1 MAKRSLTQI
10 EESLRAR
17 LAEADKDRDGTPDDL
32 EPTHLFPGSDGWGGT
47 RDDPV
52 HQIAPPLPGGG
63 RGSAPKPRVRPTSSE
78 LARHELNLKLQ
89 GQGFKRSP
97 TDIRNTQSGAKVWR
111 TGEPEKLSPPPQT
124 PQEKMIAQAHADAAA
139 GKPTLAVTDPRVSK
153 ILDKLFPEKPP
164 MKENEHP
171 GKATR
176 TLQQIEE
183 GLRARLSEQT
193 AAPTKSRVQQMMQ
206 PMPVPKSQSREITPQ
221 ERELAG
227 LLPGVGT
234 ALDVKDIASGDYSS
248 APYMALGLLPGGG
261 LIKKGVKKLRQK
273 FGKADDYDFVSAVTS
288 RTPKKGDPVPGMP
301 GQYYTGEMTAAG
313 KPKTTSV
320 APATKPPEPTVKA
333 EPEATPTA
341 SSKPLPKKPFLQSKE
356 EYLQNLP
363 PEDLDRFLKIQDYLK
378 KNKMGTG
385 TKALLGTGLAGT
397 GYGLYKTAPI
407 VYQDYQK
414 TGEFDPVGAITRAG
428 KKEVIDT
435 ITTPVPGATVPN
447 IYKDQSPPT
456 QQKSKSSSSNSGPIQ
471 GSTVP
476 DIYKDKQTNESIAA
490 ELFASYSSFLNQELL
505 NEAESDKQAPAYTK
519 DQYIGWAK
527 KYSEQYNIPLSI
539 VLHAMFKETGWLGN
553 AEKMRTAT
561 SPTGARGVMQIQPEY
576 AEKGAYKIKVK
587 DLTDPEKNIEA
598 GVRGLAYYFNKYKDP
613 QKALAAYNA
622 GEGGA
627 KTFLQTG
634 DVNTLRTKETRNYIK
649 GFRDDVIHQLEKFY
663 PKNKQKVAQVATDV
677 LATAVGAGDAQA
689 ADERPQTTT
698 KVTKTDAD
706 PNRVRKGK
714 ISIGNVVKNLDTGQ
728 YTDYDTGKPV
738 TDQAKIA
745 NFEKLYRGEPE
756 KTNTAVNTAGTDS
769 FLDKVKRVAAGE
781 LTSQVFGGD
790 KKPAAPAA
798 QPTSVSQTDRDAF
811 LGDFDSRMAKLEKE
825 QRERSAKLQADQ
837 ERLDKLTSKSKKL
850 DNKAS
855 PVITSKQSAKDPAYE
870 PGTPE
875 YDKRMEKLQ
884 IAAGDKFSKERTAR
898 LEKERQAK
906 ASNTDKSADV
916 TSLLQK
922 DQTGLNK
929 AKRGLSD
936 FEKAFAAARA
946 EQGAGGEFTWTD
958 PRTNKTGTYSTL
970 YKGEK
975 PPAKKSVEVDQL
987 LTPPANVAIEKTP
1000 DVQGSIADR
1009 NELADQLEIAK
1020 SMQQQAR
1027 RKEERKQDIDRVI
1040 QQLADVPVATPALR
1054 TPEELA
1060 SDELWKDIRASAAG
1074 KSSEELSAAAK
1085 KAMQELE
1092 TKIAADADATT
1103 TTKPYQEPTELPGIE
1118 LKGST
1123 EPYVPPIDVPIDS
1136 EKQVRR
1142 QAAKDAADAELKE
1155 SINTTSNAELHDI
1168 LRLAGRL
1175 K

>member
-17 LAEADKDRDGTPDDL
+17 LAEADRDRDGTPDDL

-139 GKPTLAVTDPRVSK
+139 GKPTLAVTDPRMSK

-435 ITTPVPGATVPN
+435 ITTPVPGATVPD

-677 LATAVGAGDAQA
+677 LATAVGAGNAQA
-689 ADERPQTTT
+689 ADERPQITN
-698 KVTKTDAD
+698 KVTKTDSD
-706 PNRVRKGK
+706 PYGVRKGK

-738 TDQAKIA
+738 TDQAKIT
-745 NFEKLYRGEPE
+745 NFEKLYRG
-756 KTNTAVNTAGTDS
+756 
-769 FLDKVKRVAAGE
+769 
-781 LTSQVFGGD
+781 D
-790 KKPAAPAA
+790 KKSAAPAA
-798 QPTSVSQTDRDAF
+798 QSTAVDD
-811 LGDFDSRMAKLEKE
+811 
-825 QRERSAKLQADQ
+825 
-837 ERLDKLTSKSKKL
+837 
-850 DNKAS
+850 KAS
-855 PVITSKQSAKDPAYE
+855 TVITSKQPAKDPAYE

-1040 QQLADVPVATPALR
+1040 QQLADVPVATPAPR

>member
-17 LAEADKDRDGTPDDL
+17 LAEADRDRDGTPDDL

-139 GKPTLAVTDPRVSK
+139 GKPTLAVTDPRMSK

-435 ITTPVPGATVPN
+435 ITTPVPGATVPD

-677 LATAVGAGDAQA
+677 LATAVGAGNAQA
-689 ADERPQTTT
+689 ADERPQITN
-698 KVTKTDAD
+698 KVTKTDSD
-706 PNRVRKGK
+706 PYGVRKGK

-738 TDQAKIA
+738 TDQAKIT
-745 NFEKLYRGEPE
+745 NFEKLYRG
-756 KTNTAVNTAGTDS
+756 
-769 FLDKVKRVAAGE
+769 
-781 LTSQVFGGD
+781 D
-790 KKPAAPAA
+790 KKSAAPAA
-798 QPTSVSQTDRDAF
+798 QSTAVDD
-811 LGDFDSRMAKLEKE
+811 
-825 QRERSAKLQADQ
+825 
-837 ERLDKLTSKSKKL
+837 
-850 DNKAS
+850 KAS
-855 PVITSKQSAKDPAYE
+855 TVITSKQPAKDPAYE

-922 DQTGLNK
+922 DQTVLNK

-975 PPAKKSVEVDQL
+975 PPAKKSVEVDQS

-1009 NELADQLEIAK
+1009 NELADQLEIAR

-1040 QQLADVPVATPALR
+1040 QQLADVPVATPAPR

>member
-1 MAKRSLTQI
+1 
-10 EESLRAR
+10 
-17 LAEADKDRDGTPDDL
+17 
-32 EPTHLFPGSDGWGGT
+32 
-47 RDDPV
+47 
-52 HQIAPPLPGGG
+52 
-63 RGSAPKPRVRPTSSE
+63 
-78 LARHELNLKLQ
+78 
-89 GQGFKRSP
+89 
-97 TDIRNTQSGAKVWR
+97 
-111 TGEPEKLSPPPQT
+111 
-124 PQEKMIAQAHADAAA
+124 
-139 GKPTLAVTDPRVSK
+139 
-153 ILDKLFPEKPP
+153 
-164 MKENEHP
+164 
-171 GKATR
+171 
-176 TLQQIEE
+176 
-183 GLRARLSEQT
+183 
-193 AAPTKSRVQQMMQ
+193 
-206 PMPVPKSQSREITPQ
+206 
-221 ERELAG
+221 
-227 LLPGVGT
+227 
-234 ALDVKDIASGDYSS
+234 
-248 APYMALGLLPGGG
+248 
-261 LIKKGVKKLRQK
+261 
-273 FGKADDYDFVSAVTS
+273 
-288 RTPKKGDPVPGMP
+288 
-301 GQYYTGEMTAAG
+301 
-313 KPKTTSV
+313 V

-435 ITTPVPGATVPN
+435 ITTPVPGATVPD

-677 LATAVGAGDAQA
+677 LATAVGAGNAQA
-689 ADERPQTTT
+689 ADERPQITN
-698 KVTKTDAD
+698 KVTKTDSD
-706 PNRVRKGK
+706 PYGVRKGK

-738 TDQAKIA
+738 TDQAKIT
-745 NFEKLYRGEPE
+745 NFEKLYRG
-756 KTNTAVNTAGTDS
+756 
-769 FLDKVKRVAAGE
+769 
-781 LTSQVFGGD
+781 D
-790 KKPAAPAA
+790 KKSAAPAA
-798 QPTSVSQTDRDAF
+798 QSTAVDD
-811 LGDFDSRMAKLEKE
+811 
-825 QRERSAKLQADQ
+825 
-837 ERLDKLTSKSKKL
+837 
-850 DNKAS
+850 KAS
-855 PVITSKQSAKDPAYE
+855 TVITSKQPAKDPAYE

-929 AKRGLSD
+929 ANRGLSD
-936 FEKAFAAARA
+936 FEKAFATARA
-946 EQGAGGEFTWTD
+946 AQGAGGEFTWTD

-1009 NELADQLEIAK
+1009 NELADQLE
-1020 SMQQQAR
+1020 R
-1027 RKEERKQDIDRVI
+1027 R
-1040 QQLADVPVATPALR
+1040 T
-1054 TPEELA
+1054 
-1060 SDELWKDIRASAAG
+1060 
-1074 KSSEELSAAAK
+1074 
-1085 KAMQELE
+1085 
-1092 TKIAADADATT
+1092 
-1103 TTKPYQEPTELPGIE
+1103 
-1118 LKGST
+1118 
-1123 EPYVPPIDVPIDS
+1123 
-1136 EKQVRR
+1136 
-1142 QAAKDAADAELKE
+1142 
-1155 SINTTSNAELHDI
+1155 
-1168 LRLAGRL
+1168 
-1175 K
+1175 